1 MKRLGWFVMA
11 AVLLALPLAAQA
23 ADGYVTG
30 NVNLRAGP
38 DVEYPLIT
46 TIPAGTRVAVQGCV
60 QGWEW
65 CDVIA
70 YGNRGWVAGNFI
82 QYDYQ
87 DQRVL
92 LPAYGARIG
101 IPIVS
106 FVIGTYWDSYYRHRP
121 FYRQRQTWYR
131 RPVPHRPPPRPI
143 ARPPVHR
150 PRPPVN
156 HAPPRPRPPGHQTP
170 RPQPQRPVTRPQP
183 KPSIAPRPQARPA
196 PGGQRPVARPTGGQ
210 PAKGPQGKPK
220 PRQSGNNGNGH

>member
-1 MKRLGWFVMA
+1 MKRLGWFAMA

-23 ADGYVTG
+23 ADGYVTA

-143 ARPPVHR
+143 ARPPG
-150 PRPPVN
+150 
-156 HAPPRPRPPGHQTP
+156 APAATAGEPCAAAAAPARTP
-170 RPQPQRPVTRPQP
+170 DAEAATAAAGD
-183 KPSIAPRPQARPA
+183 APAAETVDRTATAGKARARWPATGRPA
-196 PGGQRPVARPTGGQ
+196 HRRTAGQGAAGQ
-210 PAKGPQGKPK
+210 AEAKPE
-220 PRQSGNNGNGH
+220 RQ